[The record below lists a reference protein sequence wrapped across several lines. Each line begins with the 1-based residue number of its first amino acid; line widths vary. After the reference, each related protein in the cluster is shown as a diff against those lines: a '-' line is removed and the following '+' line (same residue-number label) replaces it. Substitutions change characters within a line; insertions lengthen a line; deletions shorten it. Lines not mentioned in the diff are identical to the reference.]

1 MVGQYQM
8 VRIAQHVERIMDPP
22 IEEITN
28 LLENKDTSISFGQ
41 GVPSFYP
48 DSELLTDFWSDIKN
62 DKEAHVYSPDLGFP
76 RIRQQITQYLASR
89 YKAEISWR
97 NVILTNGGNSAFFN
111 ILSGI
116 LDPQD
121 EVIIIAPYY
130 FNHLMAVQLLHA
142 IPVSMDTS
150 WDLGFVPEAEVL
162 ASKITNKTKAVVIVS
177 PNNPTGAVYDTKSI
191 DKILE
196 ICEERNLLL
205 ILDETYSEFIYDNNK
220 IIKSYYHRN
229 SERLIH
235 IGSFSK
241 NFGLSGWRIGYA
253 VLPDFLLSAYLK
265 VQDTTMI
272 SPPTISQLLI
282 GFLLRNEIDLISQ
295 NMNTLIESRN
305 SMLGRINDSEL
316 LEVQR
321 TTGAFYLFAKLS
333 SPLTGIEFAKTL
345 ASKCNIIVV
354 PGNVFGKSYTKYIR
368 FSYGSTSKTLIEK
381 GFKLI
386 DELMK

>member
-1 MVGQYQM
+1 M
-8 VRIAQHVERIMDPP
+8 VRIAQHIERIMDPP

-41 GVPSFYP
+41 GVPSFCP
-48 DSELLTDFWSDIKN
+48 DSKLLTKFWKEIKN
-62 DKEAHVYSPDLGFP
+62 EKELHVYSPDLGISW
-76 RIRQQITQYLASR
+76 IRKQLTQYLSSR
-89 YKAEISWR
+89 YKEDISWQ

-111 ILSGI
+111 ILSGV

-142 IPVSMDTS
+142 IPISMDTS
-150 WDLGFVPEAEVL
+150 WDSGFTPEAEVL
-162 ASKITNKTKAVVIVS
+162 ANKITNKTKAIVMVS
-177 PNNPTGAVYDTKSI
+177 PNNPTGAVYDNKTI
-191 DKILE
+191 NKILE

-205 ILDETYSEFIYDNNK
+205 ILDETYSEFIYVNNK

-229 SERLIH
+229 SDRLIH

-253 VLPDFLLSAYLK
+253 VLPGFLLPAYLK

-282 GFLLRNEIDLISQ
+282 GFLLRNEINLISQ
-295 NMNTLIESRN
+295 HMNTLLESRN
-305 SMLGRINDSEL
+305 SMLSRINDSEL
-316 LEVQR
+316 FKVQH
-321 TTGAFYLFAKLS
+321 TTGALYLFAKLI
-333 SPLTGIEFAKTL
+333 SPLTATEFAKIL

-381 GFKLI
+381 GFNLI
-386 DELMK
+386 NELMK

>member
-1 MVGQYQM
+1 M

-22 IEEITN
+22 IVEITS
-28 LLENKDTSISFGQ
+28 LLKNKETCISFGQ
-41 GVPSFYP
+41 GVPFFYP
-48 DSELLTDFWSDIKN
+48 DSELITEFWREIKN
-62 DKEAHVYSPDLGFP
+62 NREAHVYSPDLGFP
-76 RIRQQITQYLASR
+76 GIRKQLTQYLHPR
-89 YKAEISWR
+89 YKADISWE

-111 ILSGI
+111 ILSGV

-142 IPVSMDTS
+142 IPVCLDTS
-150 WDLGFVPEAEVL
+150 WDSGFVPKAEVL
-162 ASKITNKTKAVVIVS
+162 ANKITNKTKAIILVS
-177 PNNPTGAVYDTKSI
+177 PNNPTGAVYDNKAI
-191 DKILE
+191 DIILE

-205 ILDETYSEFIYDNNK
+205 ILDETYSEFIYENNK
-220 IIKSYYHRN
+220 ITKSYYHRN

-241 NFGLSGWRIGYA
+241 NYGLSGWRIGYA
-253 VLPDFLLSAYLK
+253 VLPDFLLQAYLK

-305 SMLGRINDSEL
+305 SMLTRINDSEL
-316 LEVQR
+316 VEVQP
-321 TTGAFYLFAKLS
+321 TNGALYLFVKITP
-333 SPLTGIEFAKTL
+333 PLTGTEFAKNL

-354 PGNVFGKSYTKYIR
+354 PGNVFGKSYTKYVR
-368 FSYGSTSKTLIEK
+368 FSYGSTSTNLIDN
-381 GFKLI
+381 GFNLI

>member
-1 MVGQYQM
+1 M

-22 IEEITN
+22 IEEITR
-28 LLENKDTSISFGQ
+28 LLEKKETCISFGQ
-41 GVPSFYP
+41 GIPFFYP
-48 DSELLTDFWSDIKN
+48 DSEILTEFWREIIIDG
-62 DKEAHVYSPDLGFP
+62 EVHVYSPDLGFP
-76 RIRQQITQYLASR
+76 RIRKQLTEYLSSR
-89 YKAEISWR
+89 YKTNISWR

-111 ILSGI
+111 ILSGV

-142 IPVSMDTS
+142 IPICMDTS
-150 WDLGFVPEAEVL
+150 WDSGFAPEAEVL
-162 ASKITNKTKAVVIVS
+162 ANKITNKTKAIVIVS
-177 PNNPTGAVYDTKSI
+177 PNNPTGAVYDNKTI
-191 DKILE
+191 DKALE

-205 ILDETYSEFIYDNNK
+205 ILDETYSEFIYENDK
-220 IIKSYYHRN
+220 IIKFYYHKN
-229 SERLIH
+229 SDRLIH

-253 VLPDFLLSAYLK
+253 VLPDFLLPAYLK

-295 NMNTLIESRN
+295 HMNTLFESRN
-305 SMLGRINDSEL
+305 SMLSRINDSEL
-316 LEVQR
+316 FKVQH
-321 TTGAFYLFAKLS
+321 TTGAFYLFAKLI
-333 SPLTGIEFAKTL
+333 SPLTGTEFAKVL

-354 PGNVFGKSYTKYIR
+354 PGNVFGKSYIKYIR

-381 GFKLI
+381 GFNRI